1 MEKKVS
7 WRTCIPLACWVIL
20 SILLWSDIHDA
31 TACSCVWRGPFL
43 SVAPQAEGI
52 IRARVLGYHGRA
64 RGIDLAMDVEV
75 LEVLSG
81 PIHSRR
87 LRIWGDN
94 GMLCRPGVDR
104 FPPGSEWILALNGPG
119 SKPAYEGHGL
129 AVSVCGTYWLEV
141 RKGAIHG
148 NMDNARDREAGQSV
162 PLGQFRER
170 LAAALHRVPAGDIR
184 REERFTGEVA
194 FGKPYV
200 HIFGPGFRFVLE
212 PDPSGWTIRIHDP
225 GGTDDLSRLTPPLH
239 FVPNPRIIESRHF
252 MDRQK
257 LDEQDGQSP
266 GMMRE
271 FIFSPAV
278 GRTIDGPGASRA
290 PTPEEIEEIG
300 RFGRGQ
306 LRITESRLEN
316 GGSAETARLSW
327 IRFEASLSWPSQ

>member
-1 MEKKVS
+1 MKKKV
-7 WRTCIPLACWVIL
+7 TPGACIPLACWMIL
-20 SILLWSDIHDA
+20 SLLLWSDIHDA
-31 TACSCVWRGPFL
+31 TACSCMWRGPFL
-43 SVAPQAEGI
+43 SVAPLAEGI

-81 PIHSRR
+81 PIHVRR

-119 SKPAYEGHGL
+119 SKPAYEGQGL

-141 RKGAIHG
+141 RNGAVHG
-148 NMDNARDREAGQSV
+148 NMDSTRDRNAGQSM
-162 PLGQFRER
+162 PLEQFRER
-170 LAAALHRVPAGDIR
+170 LAAALHRIPADAMR
-184 REERFTGEVA
+184 KEVRFAGEVA

-200 HIFGPGFRFVLE
+200 HTFGPGFRFVLE
-212 PDPSGWTIRIHDP
+212 PDPSGWAIRVHDP
-225 GGTDDLSRLTPPLH
+225 GGTEDLSRLTPPLH

-257 LDEQDGQSP
+257 PDEQDRPSP
-266 GMMRE
+266 GLVRE

-290 PTPEEIEEIG
+290 PTAEEIEEIS
-300 RFGRGQ
+300 RFGRGR
-306 LRITESRLEN
+306 LRITEFRLEN
-316 GGSAETARLSW
+316 GGSAETARLAW
-327 IRFEASLSWPSQ
+327 IRFEVSLSWPSR